1 MSIPPVVP
9 TVIYVYV
16 ESLLPGLLSLAAARE
31 ARGAEGVYLQL
42 GERDP
47 ESILAASP
55 RGPTGMLVTSEA
67 AAIEAIS
74 LGADKAMVMDTVD
87 EPAWVTFVDRVRLR
101 ASIRRETERLTQDM
115 AHAEKLTAL
124 GTLVAG
130 VAHELNNPL
139 SAITMGTELLR
150 EMVASITRALTDLE
164 RRSKT
169 DAGIDPALLLRTL
182 AALQNKANKADQL
195 FADVSSG
202 TGLLAQLVR
211 DLRVFSR
218 TTGPEQSTLIDP
230 ASLIEQSLRLV
241 RREIIAHGVIEKD
254 YDAALPPIVGPRNR
268 LSQVLTNLLVNA
280 AHAIG
285 EVSRSVHSVR
295 LSVRSDDG
303 YLAISISDTGPGI
316 PGEALEQIFNPFF
329 TTKREGLGTGL
340 GLSISRTTLRRLG
353 GDLMV
358 TSVYGEGATFICL
371 VPLPTPEE
379 IKAVSTWAPRL
390 IRSESDVASM
400 SVLII
405 DDDQRVVRAA
415 ARVLQGKHKVLIAH
429 DGQEAIELLSSG
441 SHADV
446 VVMELDLPEV
456 DGVEFHRWLV
466 ANQPELARRVVVATG
481 AQERARFQAFL
492 AGTELQVLY
501 KPFGAETLLNAVEH
515 SVIAGD
521 D

>member
-9 TVIYVYV
+9 TVIYVYS
-16 ESLLPGLLSLAAARE
+16 ESLLPGLRSLAAARE
-31 ARGAEGVYLQL
+31 ARGAEAVDIRL
-42 GERDP
+42 GEQDP
-47 ESILAASP
+47 ETILAETL
-55 RGPTGMLVTSEA
+55 RGPTGMVVATEA
-67 AAIEAIS
+67 AAIDAIS
-74 LGADKAMVMDTVD
+74 LGADEAVVMAAVD
-87 EPAWVTFVDRVRLR
+87 EPVWVAFVDRVRLR
-101 ASIRRETERLTQDM
+101 ASMRRETERLTQDM

-150 EMVASITRALTDLE
+150 EMVASINRSLGDLE
-164 RRSKT
+164 KRSRL
-169 DAGIDPALLLRTL
+169 DAGIEAEQLARLLG
-182 AALQNKANKADQL
+182 ALQGKAAKADQL

-218 TTGPEQSTLIDP
+218 TSGPEQATLIDP

-254 YDAALPPIVGPRNR
+254 YDSQLPPIVGPRNR

-295 LSVRSDDG
+295 LSVRSDEG
-303 YLAISISDTGPGI
+303 FLAISVSDTGPGI
-316 PGEALEQIFNPFF
+316 PGEALEQIFNPFY

-340 GLSISRTTLRRLG
+340 GLSISRSTLRRMG

-371 VPLPTPEE
+371 IPLPTPEE
-379 IKAVSTWAPRL
+379 LKAVSTWVPRL
-390 IRSESDVASM
+390 VRSDSDVESM
-400 SVLII
+400 SVLIV

-446 VVMELDLPEV
+446 VVLELDLPEV
-456 DGVEFHRWLV
+456 DGVEFHRWLQV
-466 ANQPELARRVVVATG
+466 NRPELARRVVVATG
-481 AQERARFQAFL
+481 AQERMRFQEFL

-501 KPFGAETLLNAVEH
+501 KPFGAETLLNAVELA
-515 SVIAGD
+515 AGG
-521 D
+521 